1 MGNTLWKQFLGV
13 ISVDRKLLPFQ
24 LVNDISSRSRNST
37 ESKRT
42 GDETLIHQTEGEEYE
57 R

>member
-42 GDETLIHQTEGEEYE
+42 GDETLMHQTEGEEYE